1 MHDTRLGGGLEWEVL
16 HVGAPVILCVCVYIC
31 VCVRLPQLVAM
42 CPGLGDSQS

>member
-1 MHDTRLGGGLEWEVL
+1 MCELLSF
-16 HVGAPVILCVCVYIC
+16 CVCLCIY